1 MEMGQKLVKS
11 KQRSCIRKRPKL
23 LALGVS
29 SNKPGY
35 DKPSF
40 KVSYA
45 ELEKVFPYHQV
56 ASEKRL

>member
-1 MEMGQKLVKS
+1 MGQGLVKLE
-11 KQRSCIRKRPKL
+11 QRSRIRKRPKL

-29 SNKPGY
+29 SSKFGY

-56 ASEKRL
+56 ASAKRL

>member
-1 MEMGQKLVKS
+1 MGQGLVKLE
-11 KQRSCIRKRPKL
+11 QRSRIRKRPKL

-29 SNKPGY
+29 SNKLGY

-56 ASEKRL
+56 VNEKLL

>member
-1 MEMGQKLVKS
+1 MRQRLVKLE
-11 KQRSCIRKRPKL
+11 QRSRIRKRPKL

-29 SNKPGY
+29 SNKLGY

-56 ASEKRL
+56 ASAKRL